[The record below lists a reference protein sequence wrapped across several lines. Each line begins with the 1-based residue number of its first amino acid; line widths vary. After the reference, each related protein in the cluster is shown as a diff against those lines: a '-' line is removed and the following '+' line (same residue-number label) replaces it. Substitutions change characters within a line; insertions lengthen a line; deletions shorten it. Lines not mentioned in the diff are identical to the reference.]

1 MKRNGRWLWDLT
13 RGNRLRIFLLSL
25 VESLQG
31 FGGVYTALLLK
42 ELLDAAQYGNTAGF
56 WRAAITVVILRL
68 ALIGATYGTRLLYTA
83 THTRVDNALR
93 RRVFE
98 LLLEKEYA
106 AVTAT
111 HSGEW
116 MNRLTTDT
124 AAVSSYLVNTI
135 PSLVQI
141 LVTLV
146 SAAAA
151 LFSLMPDVTGI
162 LLGLCLLGGG
172 VLLKLQPLTKELHRR
187 IREAD
192 GDARVFFQEN
202 LQNTAVVRSF
212 HVQEEALAQADRR
225 LSLFGRTRM
234 RFARF
239 AGALRLG
246 YSLAAGLVTLG
257 VTLYCAWGIL
267 QGDLTYGTLTAML
280 TLLSRFGS
288 PFSSLIGSISQI
300 FTVQV
305 SVDRIREIEGWQAA
319 EEETPL
325 PLSEAVAFYEREL
338 TGFGIRNGSFTYPDG
353 ETSVFRDLT
362 VTFKKGHIT
371 ALTGESGRGK
381 STVMKALL
389 GLYPLKE
396 GECFVATAAGEAPLT
411 SRWRRLFAYVP
422 QGNGLM
428 SGTIR
433 QVLAFGDEVRAKEDG
448 ALWQA
453 LKTAC
458 AAEFVEQL
466 PGGLDAPLQEL
477 GAGLSEGQT
486 QRLAIARALFSGH
499 PILLLDEST
508 SALDPETEARLLQNL
523 RQDPGR
529 TVLIITH
536 RQAVLAYCDEHIHF
550 EEE

>member
-1 MKRNGRWLWDLT
+1 MKRNVRWLWELS
-13 RGNRLRIFLLSL
+13 RGNRLFIALLALIQS
-25 VESLQG
+25 VQG
-31 FGGVYTALLLK
+31 FGGVYTALLMK
-42 ELLDAAQYGNTAGF
+42 ELIDAAQYGRTGDF
-56 WRAAITVVILRL
+56 WLAAVSVAALRL
-68 ALIGATYGTRLLYTA
+68 ALVGISYGTRLLFTY

-93 RRVFE
+93 RRVFRQ
-98 LLLEKEYA
+98 LLEKDYA
-106 AVTAT
+106 AVIAT

-124 AAVSSYLVNTI
+124 AAVSSYLVSTL

-141 LVTLV
+141 LVTLIT
-146 SAAAA
+146 AAVA
-151 LFSLMPDVTGI
+151 LFQLMPGLTGVLI
-162 LLGLCLLGGG
+162 GLCLLGGG
-172 VLLKLQPLTKELHRR
+172 VLLWLQPFTKKLHKK

-192 GDARVFFQEN
+192 GAARVLFQEN
-202 LQNTAVVRSF
+202 LQNTAVVRAF
-212 HVQEEALAQADRR
+212 HVQEEALAQADQR
-225 LSLFGRTRM
+225 LTLFGRTRM

-239 AGALRLG
+239 AGALGLG

-257 VTLYCAWGIL
+257 VTLYCAYGIL
-267 QGDLTYGTLTAML
+267 QRGMTYGTLTAMVA
-280 TLLSRFGS
+280 LLARFGT

-305 SVDRIREIEGWQAA
+305 SVDRIREMEGWKAA
-319 EEETPL
+319 EEEPPMPL
-325 PLSEAVAFYEREL
+325 AEALSFYQNDL
-338 TGFGIRNGSFTYPDG
+338 VGFGIRDGSFTYPDG
-353 ETSVFRDLT
+353 DTPVFQDLT
-362 VTFKKGHIT
+362 VAFRKGRIT

-381 STVMKALL
+381 STVMKLLL
-389 GLYPLKE
+389 GLYSLEAGDCYLQTK
-396 GECFVATAAGEAPLT
+396 GEDLPLT

-422 QGNGLM
+422 QGNRLM

-433 QVLAFGDEVRAKEDG
+433 EVLAFGDPDRAQEDE

-453 LKTAC
+453 LRTAC
-458 AAEFVEQL
+458 ADEFVEQL

-508 SALDPETEARLLQNL
+508 SALDPETEKRLLQNL
-523 RQDPGR
+523 RQDPDR

-536 RQAVLAYCDEHIHF
+536 RQAVLEYCDEHIQF
-550 EEE
+550 EEI